1 MRIRPLAA
9 RDRARILELVTAT
22 GNFTAAEID
31 VAMEV
36 VDEALADPAFPRGDY
51 RAYVAE
57 DGDGRVAG
65 YECHGPTP
73 LTEGTYDLYWI
84 AVDPAFQG
92 AGFGRALLAFAEA
105 DVRATGGRL
114 LLIETSSQESY
125 GATIR
130 FYEKSGYP
138 LAARI
143 KGYYRPGDDK
153 LIFAKQLTAGEIL
166 AAPAPAAAPAA
177 GAPGN

>member
-1 MRIRPLAA
+1 MRIRPLEA
-9 RDRARILELVTAT
+9 RDRARILEVVTAT

-31 VAMEV
+31 IAMEV
-36 VDEALADPAFPRGDY
+36 VDEALADPAFPRGGY

-57 DGDGRVAG
+57 DESGRVAG

-84 AVDPAFQG
+84 AVDPAIQG
-92 AGFGRALLAFAEA
+92 AGFGRALLAFAED

-125 GATIR
+125 GATIH
-130 FYEKSGYP
+130 FYEQRGYP
-138 LAARI
+138 LVARI
-143 KGYYRPGDDK
+143 KGFYRPGDDK
-153 LIFAKQLTAGEIL
+153 LIFAKELSAGEAL
-166 AAPAPAAAPAA
+166 APPAGPTGPEAS
-177 GAPGN
+177 